1 MTRDTPC
8 PVVFDAD
15 DVRETMELDKEQAGA
30 DRDFEVLQGFFGLG
44 SEGWVPTTER
54 YEEAVA
60 LSKQF
65 LEEELAEAISESERV
80 EIAEHWPWDDMDE
93 EAYM

>member
-1 MTRDTPC
+1 M
-8 PVVFDAD
+8 A
-15 DVRETMELDKEQAGA
+15 LDKEQAEA
-30 DRDFEVLQGFFGLG
+30 DWGFEALQGFFQLG
-44 SEGWVPTTER
+44 PEGWVPTTER

-65 LEEELAEAISESERV
+65 QEEELAEAISESERV

>member
-1 MTRDTPC
+1 MG
-8 PVVFDAD
+8 
-15 DVRETMELDKEQAGA
+15 LDKEQAGA
-30 DRDFEVLQGFFGLG
+30 DRGFEVLQGFFRLG
-44 SEGWVPTTER
+44 PEGWVPTTER

-60 LSKQF
+60 RSKEF